1 MSGQPRTIYM
11 DDKLWRKLRLFA
23 LKNGMSTSEAVRRA
37 VEFAWFDS
45 TTELPPTTPVEAQP
59 QQEEVPA

>member
-1 MSGQPRTIYM
+1 M

-45 TTELPPTTPVEAQP
+45 STELPATSPVDPSRE
-59 QQEEVPA
+59 QEEARA

>member
-1 MSGQPRTIYM
+1 M